1 MKRIDCFCYH
11 YHYHYHFLYFI
22 TFFAAGC
29 IDSGASPYYSACPM
43 SGRKRMATG
52 GGAKRG
58 RVRALWLAGAAFAL
72 LAALAAVFAGDAR
85 SWMRRRRLRAANVVL
100 ITLDT
105 LRADH
110 VGCYA
115 AGRVRTPGLDSLAAD
130 GVLFE
135 EAVTPTPL
143 TLPAHATIL
152 SGVYPFTHQ
161 VRDNRLSRVPAGLP
175 LLSESLRSAGMDT
188 AAFLGSMVLDSA
200 FGLDRGF
207 DLYAD
212 RFAAPDAGDFWSEVR
227 KPADAVL
234 AEAREWISGRDGR
247 PFFAWIHLYDPHAPW
262 DPPEPFR
269 GQYPGHP
276 YRGAVA
282 FMDAE
287 LGKFFAFLKESRL
300 WQRTLV
306 VVVADHGEG
315 LGEHGEETHG
325 FFVYQATMRVP
336 FLVRLPFPAGGRR
349 VAQRVELTDV
359 APTILAAKG
368 LPVPRSVQGRSL
380 LDAVLGGPLRRA
392 DEAYGES
399 HYPRLHFG
407 WSELRAFY
415 HGGLKY
421 IQAPQQEL
429 YDLGRDPG
437 ETRNLAAERPE
448 ECRRLRGL
456 LLRKLDA
463 AGPALPAVEPRLD
476 PAARERLAALGY
488 VTSVAGAVP
497 SGSAVDPK
505 DRIGVLDE
513 LRRVKELAA
522 RGDWAGAGGLAR
534 RILAANP
541 QIGQAR
547 IASANAYR
555 AAGDFAGAVAELRAG
570 LERRGDDDQMLA
582 LLGETLSLAGRF
594 QEALAAFQGCLA
606 VQPANPASHNNLGL
620 ALANLGRID
629 EAEAA
634 YRRAIGLDPRFAL
647 PRVNLGLLY
656 LTARRDLPRA
666 RAALL
671 EAVAADPQLAAAHD
685 ALGDLFA
692 SAGDF
697 ARAAGHWRRGLE
709 LEPGNYQACFN
720 LFMVY
725 GRKLSDRGRALEYYE
740 RLRRDFFPHLP
751 DGERRRIEEQRRR
764 LD

>member
-1 MKRIDCFCYH
+1 MEEILFAVPNTITNT
-11 YHYHYHFLYFI
+11 I
-22 TFFAAGC
+22 TFFGLAA
-29 IDSGASPYYSACPM
+29 IDSAGATYYSGSPM
-43 SGRKRMATG
+43 DPKQQHAPQ
-52 GGAKRG
+52 GAKRR
-58 RVRALWLAGAAFAL
+58 RVRALWLVGAAFAL
-72 LAALAAVFAGDAR
+72 LAALAAVFAGDVR
-85 SWMRRRRLRAANVVL
+85 SWVRRRRLRAANVVL
-100 ITLDT
+100 VTLDT

-110 VGCYA
+110 LGCYA
-115 AGRVRTPGLDSLAAD
+115 PGRARTPSLDSLAAG

-135 EAVTPTPL
+135 DAVAQTPL
-143 TLPAHATIL
+143 TLPSHATIL

-161 VRDNRLSRVPAGLP
+161 VRDNRMSRVPAGLP
-175 LLSESLRSAGMDT
+175 LLSEAMRGSGMDT

-200 FGLDRGF
+200 YGLDRGF

-212 RFAAPDAGDFWSEVR
+212 RFAAPDPGDFWSEVR

-234 AEAREWISGRDGR
+234 AEAREWISGRAGR

-287 LGKFFAFLKESRL
+287 LGKFFAFLKDARL

-315 LGEHGEETHG
+315 LGEHGEESHG

-336 FLVRLPFPAGGRR
+336 FLVHLPFPTAGRR
-349 VAQRVELTDV
+349 VRSRVELTDV
-359 APTILAAKG
+359 TPTILEAKG
-368 LPVPRSVQGRSL
+368 LPIPRSVQGRSL
-380 LDAVLGGPLRRA
+380 LDAVLGRPWRPAG
-392 DEAYGES
+392 EAYGES

-415 HGGLKY
+415 QDGWKY
-421 IQAPQQEL
+421 ILAPREEL
-429 YDLGRDPG
+429 YDLGHDPG
-437 ETRNLAAERPE
+437 ETRNLATKRPE

-456 LLRKLDA
+456 LLRKLAA
-463 AGPALPAVEPRLD
+463 AGPALPADEPRLD

-488 VTSVAGAVP
+488 VTSMAQAAPG
-497 SGSAVDPK
+497 GNAVDPK

-522 RGDWAGAGGLAR
+522 QGDWPAAGALAR
-534 RILAANP
+534 RILSVNP

-547 IASANAYR
+547 IASANSYR
-555 AAGDFAGAVAELRAG
+555 AAGDFAAAVAELHAG
-570 LERRGDDDQMLA
+570 LERQGDDEQMLA
-582 LLGETLSLAGRF
+582 LLGETLSLVGRHD
-594 QEALAAFQGCLA
+594 EALAAFQGCLA

-620 ALANLGRID
+620 ALSNLGRVD

-634 YRRAIGLDPRFAL
+634 YRRASALDPRFAL

-656 LTARRDLPRA
+656 LMARRDLPRA

-671 EAVAADPQLAAAHD
+671 EAAAIDPNLAAAHD
-685 ALGDLFA
+685 ALGDYYA
-692 SAGDF
+692 TSGDF
-697 ARAAGHWRRGLE
+697 ARAAGHWQRVLE
-709 LEPGNYQACFN
+709 LEPANYQACFN
-720 LFMVY
+720 LFMAY
-725 GRKLSDRGRALEYYE
+725 GRKLSDRGRALEYYG
-740 RLRRDFFPHLP
+740 RLRRDFFPLLP
-751 DGERRRIEEQRRR
+751 EAERRRIEEQRRR

>member
-1 MKRIDCFCYH
+1 MGH
-11 YHYHYHFLYFI
+11 QPEH
-22 TFFAAGC
+22 AE
-29 IDSGASPYYSACPM
+29 
-43 SGRKRMATG
+43 RKATR
-52 GGAKRG
+52 ARG
-58 RVRALWLAGAAFAL
+58 RALWRAGMALAL

-85 SWMRRRRLRAANVVL
+85 SWLRRRRLRAANVVL

-110 VGCYA
+110 LGCYDP
-115 AGRVRTPGLDSLAAD
+115 GRVRTPGLDSLAAD

-152 SGVYPFTHQ
+152 SGAYPFTHQ
-161 VRDNRLSRVPAGLP
+161 VRDNRMSRVPAGLP
-175 LLSESLRSAGMDT
+175 LLSEALRGGGMDT

-200 FGLDRGF
+200 YGLDRGF
-207 DLYAD
+207 ELYAD

-234 AEAREWISGRDGR
+234 AEAREWISGRSGR

-269 GQYPGHP
+269 SRYPGHP
-276 YRGAVA
+276 YRAAVA

-287 LGKFFAFLKESRL
+287 LEKFFAFLKEARL
-300 WQRTLV
+300 WKRTLV
-306 VVVADHGEG
+306 VAVADHGEG

-325 FFVYQATMRVP
+325 FFVYQTTMRVP
-336 FLVRLPFPAGGRR
+336 FLVHLPFPVAGRR
-349 VAQRVELTDV
+349 LRSRVELTDV
-359 APTILAAKG
+359 APTILEAKG

-380 LDAVLGGPLRRA
+380 LAAVLGGPLRRP

-415 HGGLKY
+415 QGGLKY
-421 IQAPQQEL
+421 IQAPREEL

-437 ETRNLAAERPE
+437 EARNLASERPE

-456 LLRKLDA
+456 LLRKLAA
-463 AGPALPAVEPRLD
+463 AGPPLPVDEPRLD
-476 PAARERLAALGY
+476 PAARDRLAALGY
-488 VTSVAGAVP
+488 VTSVAAPLPG
-497 SGSAVDPK
+497 GSAVDPK

-522 RGDWAGAGGLAR
+522 RGDWSGSGKLAR
-534 RILAANP
+534 GILAANP

-547 IASANAYR
+547 VASANAYR
-555 AAGDFAGAVAELRAG
+555 AAGDFNGAIAELRAG
-570 LERRGDDDQMLA
+570 LERRGDDEQMLA
-582 LLGETLSLAGRF
+582 LLGETLSLVGRH

-629 EAEAA
+629 EAETA
-634 YRRAIGLDPRFAL
+634 YRRASRLDPRFAL
-647 PRVNLGLLY
+647 ARVNLGLLY
-656 LTARRDLPRA
+656 LTARRDLVRA

-671 EAVAADPQLAAAHD
+671 EAVAADPRLAAAQY
-685 ALGDLFA
+685 ALGDLYA
-692 SAGDF
+692 TGGDF
-697 ARAAGHWRRGLE
+697 ARAAEHWRRALE

-720 LFMVY
+720 LFMAY
-725 GRKLSDRGRALEYYE
+725 GRKLSDRGRALEYYG
-740 RLRRDFFPHLP
+740 RLRRDFYPLLP
-751 DGERRRIEEQRRR
+751 AGERRRIEEQRRR